1 MKSRERRGQRGQII
15 SILMLLILSEKMT
28 EAEYEKI
35 LSTEIKSEI
44 MRKIDNEADGD
55 RDKMSRY

>member
-15 SILMLLILSEKMT
+15 SLLMQLILSEKMT

>member
-1 MKSRERRGQRGQII
+1 
-15 SILMLLILSEKMT
+15 MLFILSENMT

>member
-15 SILMLLILSEKMT
+15 SLLMQLILSEKMT

-44 MRKIDNEADGD
+44 MRKIDNEAD
-55 RDKMSRY
+55 RDKM